1 MDSSGSGGGI
11 AATLVFVIYLAI
23 LVLVV
28 VSSWKVFVKAGK
40 PGWAAIVPI
49 YNLVVLLQICD
60 KPIWWVILLLLPL
73 VNIVVGI
80 LLCIALAQV
89 FGKGVGFA
97 IGILL
102 LGFVFL
108 PILAFGDAQYQ
119 GVTAA
124 AG

>member
-1 MDSSGSGGGI
+1 MDASGSGSGVGAVVALI
-11 AATLVFVIYLAI
+11 IYLAI
-23 LVLVV
+23 LGLIV
-28 VSSWKVFVKAGK
+28 VSSWKIFVKAGK

-49 YNLVVLLQICD
+49 YNLVVLLQICE
-60 KPIWWVILLLLPL
+60 KPVWWIILLLLPL

-80 LLCIALAQV
+80 LLCVALAQV

-108 PILAFGDAQYQ
+108 PMLGFGSAQYQ
-119 GVTAA
+119 GSAA
-124 AG
+124 TTG